1 MRLTIRW
8 NRRYATPGR
17 DAPRLTMRIA
27 AQRRTARLNS
37 NVRLSS
43 NTRHGICLTLRFA
56 ATERQSGANLSAGA

>member
-27 AQRRTARLNS
+27 ARRRTARLNFD
-37 NVRLSS
+37 VRPLAICTSA
-43 NTRHGICLTLRFA
+43 HGPSC
-56 ATERQSGANLSAGA
+56 